1 MFTFSSKIRY
11 SEVGPDCILT
21 LPALVNYFQD
31 CSTFQSEGTCGSI
44 AALTEKNWA
53 WMLSSWQIDVLRYP
67 KLCEDV
73 MIGTIPYEL
82 KGLFGMRNFFMKTA
96 DGELLAQANSI
107 WALIDLENNLP
118 IQIPDYF
125 AEAYPIEPR
134 LDMDYAPR
142 KLPFPKEGENHVV
155 EDITVRLRDL
165 DSNHHMNNEQYI
177 RMALDC
183 LDGKLL
189 HPSHM
194 RAEYRKQAF
203 LGNIIHPV
211 VNERTV
217 FDQKIYT
224 VGLNNDEGKAYC
236 NVMFN

>member
-1 MFTFSSKIRY
+1 
-11 SEVGPDCILT
+11 
-21 LPALVNYFQD
+21 
-31 CSTFQSEGTCGSI
+31 
-44 AALTEKNWA
+44 
-53 WMLSSWQIDVLRYP
+53 
-67 KLCEDV
+67 
-73 MIGTIPYEL
+73 
-82 KGLFGMRNFFMKTA
+82 
-96 DGELLAQANSI
+96 
-107 WALIDLENNLP
+107 
-118 IQIPDYF
+118 
-125 AEAYPIEPR
+125 
-134 LDMDYAPR
+134 MDYAPR
-142 KLPFPKEGENHVV
+142 KLPFPKEGENHSV

-217 FDQKIYT
+217 FDQTIYT

>member
-1 MFTFSSKIRY
+1 MFTFPSKIRY

-31 CSTFQSEGTCGSI
+31 CSTFQSEGTCGSLS
-44 AALTEKNWA
+44 ALTEKNMS
-53 WMLSSWQIDVLRYP
+53 WMLSSWQIDVIRYP
-67 KLCEDV
+67 RLCEDV
-73 MIGTIPYEL
+73 VIGTIPYEL

-107 WALIDLENNLP
+107 WALIDLTTGMPMHVPAYLE
-118 IQIPDYF
+118 
-125 AEAYPIEPR
+125 EAYPIEPK

-142 KLPFPKEGENHVV
+142 KLPFPKDGSDHSV

-183 LDGKLL
+183 LEGKLL

-194 RAEYRKQAF
+194 RAEYKKQAF

-211 VNERTV
+211 VNERSRDGETI
-217 FDQKIYT
+217 FT
-224 VGLNNDEGKAYC
+224 VGLNNDDGKAYC
-236 NVMFN
+236 NVEFR